1 MNHPIQP
8 IEAAEGD
15 RPRFK
20 KNLIVDFMVEK
31 FGLNNLAIMD
41 FPQEDWEQL
50 AQLIG
55 YSLSGFSE
63 LSYVRDETYDTAC
76 KMLDGAT
83 EDRARIEVL
92 EEMLER
98 VREGLKIATPAA
110 FRLHPDDLHL

>member
-8 IEAAEGD
+8 LEIAGRD

-20 KNLIVDFMVEK
+20 KNAIVDFLAMK
-31 FGLNNLAIMD
+31 FGLNELAALD

-50 AQLIG
+50 AQLMG
-55 YSLSGFSE
+55 YSLSGFSA
-63 LSYVRDETYDTAC
+63 LSYVRDETYDAAC

-83 EDRARIEVL
+83 EDRARIEAL
-92 EEMLER
+92 EGILKR

-110 FRLHPDDLHL
+110 FNIHPDDLHL

>member
-8 IEAAEGD
+8 LELADHD

-20 KNLIVDFMVEK
+20 KNAIVDFLVAG
-31 FGLNNLAIMD
+31 FGLNNLVD
-41 FPQEDWEQL
+41 RNFPPEDWEQL

-83 EDRARIEVL
+83 EDRARIAVL

-98 VREGLKIATPAA
+98 VREGLKIAVPAA